1 MLLSRFAPTMTDHLR
16 HELRTPLNQILGY
29 SELLQEEAQETGQE
43 RFLPD
48 LQRIA
53 AAARQLISLL
63 DRLPERA
70 LVSAVGVPRP
80 EIEVPSTREGAGPET
95 SGTVEPRAAAEASGT
110 LLVVDDVEMNRD
122 MLSRRL
128 STRGYDVLTAAS
140 GEEALETIA
149 SRDLD
154 LVLLD
159 VMMPGMNGLEV
170 LQRLRQTRSVAEL
183 PVIMATARDRGE
195 DVVEALRLGANDYVT
210 KPLDFPVVLART
222 ETQLALKRAM
232 EEIRRLADG
241 LELRN
246 HFIRQTFGRYLSD
259 EVVEGLL
266 DTPEGLKLGGEK
278 RMVTILMADL
288 RGFSGMAE
296 RLEPERV
303 VRILNNYLGAMAE
316 VIARFQGTI
325 DEFIGDAVLA
335 LFGAPIQ
342 RPDDAQRAAA
352 CAVAMQL
359 ALREVNAINERAGM
373 PRLDMGISVNTGEVV
388 VGNIGSEKRA
398 KYGVVGREVNLTG
411 RIEGYTVGGQ
421 ILVSDATLRAAGEV
435 LQVGNSFCFE
445 AKGFKD
451 PVKVHDLLGVGG
463 PYQLSLPSRREK
475 LTKLEREVPVTIAV
489 LDGKH
494 VREAGS
500 EARLLSLSS
509 AEAEIRSSL
518 PLAAFS
524 DVRIR
529 LLSADGSESPGEI
542 YAKVLEAPCG
552 GPGNFVV
559 RFTSSAELLDSVRRQ
574 ATGAAGAA

>member
-1 MLLSRFAPTMTDHLR
+1 MTDHLR

-29 SELLQEEAQETGQE
+29 SELLQEEAQEAGQS

-53 AAARQLISLL
+53 AAARQLIGIL

-70 LVSAVGVPRP
+70 LASAIGGPK
-80 EIEVPSTREGAGPET
+80 PET
-95 SGTVEPRAAAEASGT
+95 EAPAAAGDATEHAAAGAVEARPAAMASGT

-128 STRGYDVLTAAS
+128 SARGYTVLTAAS
-140 GEEALETIA
+140 GLEALETIA
-149 SRDLD
+149 TQPLD

-159 VMMPGMNGLEV
+159 VMMPGMSGLEV
-170 LQRLRQTRSVAEL
+170 LQRLRKDHSVAEL
-183 PVIMATARDRGE
+183 PVIMATARDQGE
-195 DVVEALRLGANDYVT
+195 HVVEALRLGANDYVT
-210 KPLDFPVVLART
+210 KPLDFPVVQART

-266 DTPEGLKLGGEK
+266 DSPEGLRLGGEK
-278 RMVTILMADL
+278 RTVTILMADL
-288 RGFSGMAE
+288 RGFTGMAE

-342 RPDDAQRAAA
+342 RPDDAQRAVA

-359 ALREVNAINERAGM
+359 ALHEVNAINQREGV
-373 PRLDMGISVNTGEVV
+373 PKLEMGIAVNTGEVV

-421 ILVSDATLRAAGEV
+421 ILVSDATLHAAAAL
-435 LQVGNSFCFE
+435 LQVGESFCFE

-451 PVKVHDLLGVGG
+451 PVKVHDLLGIGG
-463 PYQLSLPSRREK
+463 PYQLSLPARREK
-475 LTKLEREVPVTIAV
+475 LERLEREVPVTIAV
-489 LDGKH
+489 LEGKH
-494 VREAGS
+494 VLHGGI
-500 EARLLSLSS
+500 EARLLSLSG

-518 PLAAFS
+518 RLTTFS
-524 DVRIR
+524 NVRIR
-529 LLSADGSESPGEI
+529 LLGADGRESPGEI
-542 YAKVLEAPCG
+542 YAKVLETCG
-552 GPGNFVV
+552 GEGDSFVV
-559 RFTSSAELLDSVRRQ
+559 RFTSSAELLDSVRRD
-574 ATGAAGAA
+574 AGRPPAGA

>member
-1 MLLSRFAPTMTDHLR
+1 MTDHLR

-29 SELLQEEAQETGQE
+29 SELLQEEAQEAGQN

-53 AAARQLISLL
+53 AAARQLIGLL

-70 LVSAVGVPRP
+70 LASAMGTQRP
-80 EIEVPSTREGAGPET
+80 EVAGPAEGDAIEHAAAGAVEARPSTP
-95 SGTVEPRAAAEASGT
+95 SSGT

-128 STRGYDVLTAAS
+128 SARGYTVLTAAS
-140 GEEALETIA
+140 GLEALEMIA
-149 SRDLD
+149 SRELD

-159 VMMPGMNGLEV
+159 VMMPGMSGLEV
-170 LQRLRQTRSVAEL
+170 LQRLRKDHSVAEL
-183 PVIMATARDRGE
+183 PVIMATARDQGE
-195 DVVEALRLGANDYVT
+195 HVVEALRLGANDYVT
-210 KPLDFPVVLART
+210 KPLDFPVVQART

-266 DTPEGLKLGGEK
+266 DSPEGLRLGGEK
-278 RMVTILMADL
+278 RTVTILMADL
-288 RGFSGMAE
+288 RGFTGMAE

-342 RPDDAQRAAA
+342 RPDDAQRAVA

-359 ALREVNAINERAGM
+359 ALCEVNAINQREGV
-373 PRLDMGISVNTGEVV
+373 PKLEMGIAVNTGEVV

-421 ILVSDATLRAAGEV
+421 ILVSDATLRAAAAL
-435 LQVGNSFCFE
+435 LQVGESFCFQ

-463 PYQLSLPSRREK
+463 PYQLTLPSRREK
-475 LTKLEREVPVTIAV
+475 LEKLEREVPVSIAV

-494 VREAGS
+494 VRDAGI
-500 EARLLSLSS
+500 EARLLSLSG

-518 PLAAFS
+518 RLTTFTN
-524 DVRIR
+524 VRIR
-529 LLSADGSESPGEI
+529 LLAADGSESPGEI
-542 YAKVLEAPCG
+542 YAKVLETCG
-552 GPGNFVV
+552 GEGNSFVV
-559 RFTSSAELLDSVRRQ
+559 RFTSSAELLDSVRRD
-574 ATGAAGAA
+574 AGRPPAGA

>member
-1 MLLSRFAPTMTDHLR
+1 MTDHLR

-43 RFLPD
+43 GFLPD

-53 AAARQLISLL
+53 AAARQLIALL
-63 DRLPERA
+63 DRLPEGA
-70 LVSAVGVPRP
+70 LASAVGGPRT
-80 EIEVPSTREGAGPET
+80 EVEVPPT
-95 SGTVEPRAAAEASGT
+95 SGGAEAVPDSTGPVEPRGAEASGT

-128 STRGYDVLTAAS
+128 SSRGYTVLTAAS

-149 SRDLD
+149 GHELD

-159 VMMPGMNGLEV
+159 VMMPGMSGLEV

-222 ETQLALKRAM
+222 ESQLALKRAM
-232 EEIRRLADG
+232 EEIKRLAEG

-266 DTPEGLKLGGEK
+266 DTPEGLTLGGEK
-278 RMVTILMADL
+278 RTVTILMADL

-296 RLEPERV
+296 RLEAERV

-342 RPDDAQRAAA
+342 RPDDAQRAVA

-359 ALREVNAINERAGM
+359 ALREVNAINERTGG
-373 PRLDMGISVNTGEVV
+373 PRLEMGIAVNTGEVV

-411 RIEGYTVGGQ
+411 RIEGHTLGGQ
-421 ILVSDATLRAAGEV
+421 ILVSDSTLRAGAGL
-435 LQVGNSFCFE
+435 LQVGESFSFE
-445 AKGFKD
+445 AKGFRD
-451 PVKVHDLLGVGG
+451 PVTVHDLIGVGG
-463 PYQLSLPSRREK
+463 PYQVSLPPRRER
-475 LTKLEREVPVTIAV
+475 LEKLEREVPVSIAV
-489 LDGKH
+489 LEGKE
-494 VREAGS
+494 VRHGGT

-518 PLAAFS
+518 PLAVRS
-524 DVRIR
+524 NVRIR
-529 LLSADGSESPGEI
+529 LLGPDGSESPGEI
-542 YAKVLEAPCG
+542 YAKVLEGPDG
-552 GPGNFVV
+552 GSSNFVV

-574 ATGAAGAA
+574 AAGAPGTA

>member
-1 MLLSRFAPTMTDHLR
+1 MS
-16 HELRTPLNQILGY
+16 
-29 SELLQEEAQETGQE
+29 
-43 RFLPD
+43 
-48 LQRIA
+48 
-53 AAARQLISLL
+53 
-63 DRLPERA
+63 
-70 LVSAVGVPRP
+70 
-80 EIEVPSTREGAGPET
+80 
-95 SGTVEPRAAAEASGT
+95 
-110 LLVVDDVEMNRD
+110 
-122 MLSRRL
+122 
-128 STRGYDVLTAAS
+128 
-140 GEEALETIA
+140 
-149 SRDLD
+149 
-154 LVLLD
+154 
-159 VMMPGMNGLEV
+159 GLEV
-170 LQRLRQTRSVAEL
+170 LQRLRKDHSVAEL
-183 PVIMATARDRGE
+183 PVIMATARDQGE
-195 DVVEALRLGANDYVT
+195 HVVEALRLGANDYVT
-210 KPLDFPVVLART
+210 KPLDFPVVQART

-266 DTPEGLKLGGEK
+266 DSPEGLRLGGEK
-278 RMVTILMADL
+278 RTVTILMADL
-288 RGFSGMAE
+288 RGFTGMAE

-359 ALREVNAINERAGM
+359 ALREVNAINQREGV
-373 PRLDMGISVNTGEVV
+373 PKLEMGIAVNTGEVV

-421 ILVSDATLRAAGEV
+421 VLVSDATLRAAAAL
-435 LQVGNSFCFE
+435 LQVGESFCFE

-451 PVKVHDLLGVGG
+451 PVKVHDLLGIGG

-475 LTKLEREVPVTIAV
+475 LEKLEREVPVSIAV

-494 VREAGS
+494 VRDAGI
-500 EARLLSLSS
+500 EARLLSLSG

-518 PLAAFS
+518 RLTTFTN
-524 DVRIR
+524 VRIR
-529 LLSADGSESPGEI
+529 LLGADGSESPGEI
-542 YAKVLEAPCG
+542 YAKVLETCG
-552 GPGNFVV
+552 GEGNSFVV
-559 RFTSSAELLDSVRRQ
+559 RFTSSAELLDSVRRD
-574 ATGAAGAA
+574 AGRTPAGA